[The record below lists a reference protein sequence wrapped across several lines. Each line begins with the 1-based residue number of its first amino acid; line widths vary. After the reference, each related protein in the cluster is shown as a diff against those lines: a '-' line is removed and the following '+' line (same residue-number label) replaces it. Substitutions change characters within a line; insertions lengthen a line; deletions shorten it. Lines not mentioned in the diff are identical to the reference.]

1 MAGAGT
7 MKPWMHQDAETWL
20 SNERMLDPN
29 EMMQCGVQSGTSDFE
44 CCKILPKGEP
54 ADWLLFPNYR
64 GNQLVGIKM
73 RNIDEKILFQKKGS
87 QRLLY
92 TANTNC
98 LDDVADSDEP
108 LIIVEGEF
116 DYHSVVQAGYKMVAS
131 APSANIGRKLAPGE
145 EVPMPDWIEKE
156 YDQIIQARRI
166 VIAVDSDGAGA
177 HLKAQM
183 IRYLDRFRLYEVEF
197 PEGCKDMNDVL
208 QKFGREEG
216 LGWIRSM
223 VDYAKPVKVSGV
235 RKLSEIYRDAEA
247 SYHKTGWH
255 DFDKIARLTPGLF
268 VLTGYSG
275 SGKSQ
280 FLWQLNAH
288 LCAVNQWT
296 GIGGYFENDSRE
308 VVEEIVEMTTRINE
322 PGTPPYR
329 EAEAIEMIEK
339 RMTFIDQRQ
348 ARGAGEK
355 VTTDWLIE
363 LAESLVIKDNV
374 RFLIIDTWSRVSRRT
389 STHQSETEQINDE
402 LQRLQDFGHQFGVVV
417 ILCAHPTKPKIDKT
431 YPPTEYDIAGS
442 RSFNDNADGVWI
454 FHRPSKDSDASYFRN
469 AKVRNQRKGGSLGWM
484 EMIFDKDSRMFSG
497 VRMDREPLWKDL

>member
-177 HLKAQM
+177 HLK
-183 IRYLDRFRLYEVEF
+183 
-197 PEGCKDMNDVL
+197 
-208 QKFGREEG
+208 
-216 LGWIRSM
+216 
-223 VDYAKPVKVSGV
+223 
-235 RKLSEIYRDAEA
+235 
-247 SYHKTGWH
+247 
-255 DFDKIARLTPGLF
+255 
-268 VLTGYSG
+268 
-275 SGKSQ
+275 
-280 FLWQLNAH
+280 
-288 LCAVNQWT
+288 
-296 GIGGYFENDSRE
+296 
-308 VVEEIVEMTTRINE
+308 
-322 PGTPPYR
+322 
-329 EAEAIEMIEK
+329 
-339 RMTFIDQRQ
+339 
-348 ARGAGEK
+348 
-355 VTTDWLIE
+355 
-363 LAESLVIKDNV
+363 
-374 RFLIIDTWSRVSRRT
+374 
-389 STHQSETEQINDE
+389 
-402 LQRLQDFGHQFGVVV
+402 
-417 ILCAHPTKPKIDKT
+417 
-431 YPPTEYDIAGS
+431 
-442 RSFNDNADGVWI
+442 
-454 FHRPSKDSDASYFRN
+454 
-469 AKVRNQRKGGSLGWM
+469 
-484 EMIFDKDSRMFSG
+484 
-497 VRMDREPLWKDL
+497 